1 MTGRAY
7 VVIGAGVVGAAV
19 ADQLT
24 ARGATDVTVL
34 DKGPLYATGGSSS
47 HAPGLVSRTSPSK
60 MMQTLADYTVDTFT
74 ALDLDG
80 APAMLPVG
88 TLEVA
93 RNEPRLREL
102 QRRWNATTA
111 WGFRGRMVEPG
122 EIAALWPIIDTT
134 RLVGGYVTEGEG
146 LAVALRAVEAQA
158 RRAIG
163 RGARFVGDTEVTG
176 IEHRDGRVTGVRV
189 GGEVIPADVVVCA
202 AGVWGS
208 TVASMVGLTLPMLAL
223 EHQYAVTGPVPA
235 LAANAGNDATM
246 PIVRHHDAGLYYRDH
261 GDRVGIG
268 SFNHRRLPVAA
279 TVLDSHERR
288 EDGIVF
294 AFTPEDFAEPWQL
307 TCELMPALREVTL
320 ERSFNG
326 VFAFTP
332 DGYPLVGEHPDL
344 RGFWVGESVWVT
356 HSAGVG
362 RVLAETIIDGSPS
375 IDASPAELSRFERP
389 ELDPAVFEAR
399 CDDSY
404 RDVYAVHHPAE
415 GHTSAR
421 DLRFSPFEPRQRA
434 LGAAFFDIA
443 AWERP
448 RWYEANASLVDAATV
463 PPRDEWSSRYWSPIA
478 IAEHL
483 AVRERAGVFDMTAL
497 TRIEV
502 RGPGAGG
509 FLAWMVAG
517 RVDRP
522 VGTVTYSLLL
532 DPRGGIRSDVTVA
545 RVADDRFVIGAN
557 GPRDLA
563 WLRRH
568 LPPDDSVTV
577 TDLTGSV
584 CCLGLWGPAARDIL
598 APVADGDL
606 AFGYL
611 RVGELR
617 VKGIPVTAMR
627 VSYAG
632 EMGWELT
639 AAFDDGLA
647 LWDALM
653 ASGERYGVIAAGAA
667 ALSSLRIEKG
677 YRMWGAD
684 MTPEHT
690 PAQAGLGFTVRTDDA
705 DFLGRDGLAARAPA
719 TQRLATL
726 TVEPDIVMTGGEPL
740 FVAGQVAGYVT
751 SAAYGPSVGRSIA
764 YAWVPDGLEAG
775 DAVMVRSFDREVQGT
790 VAPGP
795 ALFDP
800 AGVRLRA

>member
-1 MTGRAY
+1 MTGRRY

-19 ADQLT
+19 ADELT
-24 ARGATDVTVL
+24 VRGATDITVL

-60 MMQTLADYTVDTFT
+60 MMQALADYTVDKFT
-74 ALDLDG
+74 VLDLDG

-111 WGFRGRMVEPG
+111 WGFRGRMVEPT
-122 EIAALWPIIDTT
+122 EIADLWPIIDTAG
-134 RLVGGYVTEGEG
+134 LVGGYVTEGEG

-158 RRAIG
+158 RRAIA

-189 GGEVIPADVVVCA
+189 GGEVIPADVVVCC
-202 AGVWGS
+202 AGVWGP

-223 EHQYAVTGPVPA
+223 EHQYVVTTPVPA
-235 LAANAGNDATM
+235 LAANSGNEATM

-279 TVLDSHERR
+279 TGLDTHERS
-288 EDGIVF
+288 EDGLVY
-294 AFTPEDFAEPWQL
+294 AFTPEDFAEPWEL
-307 TCELMPALREVTL
+307 TCELMPALREAML

-332 DGYPLVGEHPDL
+332 DGYPLIGEHPDL

-362 RVLAETIIDGSPS
+362 RVLAETLIDGASS
-375 IDASPAELSRFERP
+375 IDASPADLSRFERP

-421 DLRFSPFEPRQRA
+421 DLRFSPFEPRQRE
-434 LGAAFFDIA
+434 LGAAFFDTA

-448 RWYEANASLVDAATV
+448 RWYEANALLADAATV

-483 AVRERAGVFDMTAL
+483 AVRERAGLFDMTAL

-502 RGPGAGG
+502 RGPGAEA
-509 FLAWMVAG
+509 FLGWMVAG

-532 DPRGGIRSDVTVA
+532 DVRGGVRSDITVA
-545 RVADDRFVIGAN
+545 RVAEDRFVIGAN

-563 WLRRH
+563 WLRQH
-568 LPPDDSVTV
+568 LPPDGSVTV
-577 TDLTGSV
+577 TDLTGAV

-611 RVGELR
+611 WVCELR
-617 VKGIPVTAMR
+617 VKGIPVTALR

-632 EMGWELT
+632 ELGWELT
-639 AAFDDGLA
+639 AAVDDGLA

-667 ALSSLRIEKG
+667 SLSSLRIEKG
-677 YRMWGAD
+677 YRMWGTD

-690 PAQAGLGFTVRTDDA
+690 PAEAGLGFAVRSDGS

-719 TQRLATL
+719 TRRLATL
-726 TVEPDIVMTGGEPL
+726 TLEPDVVMTGGEPL
-740 FVAGQVAGYVT
+740 FVDGQVAGYVT

-764 YAWVPDGLEAG
+764 YGWVPAELRAG
-775 DAVMVRSFDREVQGT
+775 DAVVVRSFDREVEGT
-790 VAPGP
+790 VAPGT